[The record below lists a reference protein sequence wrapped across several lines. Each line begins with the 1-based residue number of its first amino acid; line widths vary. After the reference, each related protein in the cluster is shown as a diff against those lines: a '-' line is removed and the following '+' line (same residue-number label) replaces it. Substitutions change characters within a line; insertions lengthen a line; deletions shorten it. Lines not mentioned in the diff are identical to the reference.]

1 LRGRVFYILQGGL
14 AGFFFG
20 TSAIFIRYLP
30 YMDSFM
36 IGFYRLVI
44 ASLILT
50 FFGIFFLREDLLKA
64 FKMGGFRLI
73 VLGFVIGLH
82 FVTYI
87 DSVKNTTV
95 MNATVITNTTPIFAI
110 IFSVIFYKHVP
121 SLKSIMGTISST
133 IGIIIIFS
141 TSLTFTSNILGD
153 FEALLAAIFWA
164 VYLIYGKSLRSIA
177 NPFATMILVYVSS
190 SLLLYV
196 FGFLFG
202 SPRLF
207 TLSELPPILG
217 LAILPTTLGH
227 TLSFSSL
234 KGLQPYQT
242 AILSLLEPIV
252 STILAIPLFGEVP
265 TAVAVIG
272 SILVFAG
279 IYLTVSSE
287 K

>member
-1 LRGRVFYILQGGL
+1 MRGRVFYILQGGL

-110 IFSVIFYKHVP
+110 IFSVIFYKHIP
-121 SLKSIMGTISST
+121 SLKSIMGIISST

-252 STILAIPLFGEVP
+252 STILAIPLFGEIP

>member
-1 LRGRVFYILQGGL
+1 MRGRVFYILQGGL

-50 FFGIFFLREDLLKA
+50 FFGVFFLREDLLKT
-64 FKMGGFRLI
+64 FKIGGLRLI

-82 FVTYI
+82 FITYI

-95 MNATVITNTTPIFAI
+95 MNATVITNTTPVFAI
-110 IFSVIFYKHVP
+110 ILSIIFYKHAP
-121 SLKSIMGTISST
+121 SLKSIMGIISST
-133 IGIIIIFS
+133 IGIIVIFS
-141 TSLTFTSNILGD
+141 TSLTFTSSVIGD
-153 FEALLAAIFWA
+153 FEALLSAIFWA
-164 VYLIYGKSLRSIA
+164 VYLIYGKSLRGIA

-190 SLLLYV
+190 SLLLYI
-196 FGFLFG
+196 FGFFFG

-207 TLSELPPILG
+207 TLNELPPILG

-242 AILSLLEPIV
+242 AILSLLEPVV
-252 STILAIPLFGEVP
+252 STSLAIPLFGEIP
-265 TAVAVIG
+265 TATAVAG
-272 SILVFAG
+272 SILVFIG

>member
-1 LRGRVFYILQGGL
+1 MRGRVFYILQGGL

-110 IFSVIFYKHVP
+110 IFSVIFYKHIP
-121 SLKSIMGTISST
+121 SLKSIMGIISST

>member
-1 LRGRVFYILQGGL
+1 MRGRVFYILQGGL

-110 IFSVIFYKHVP
+110 IFSVIFYKHIP
-121 SLKSIMGTISST
+121 SLKSIMGIISST

-279 IYLTVSSE
+279 I
-287 K
+287 

>member
-1 LRGRVFYILQGGL
+1 MRGRAFYILQGGL

-30 YMDSFM
+30 HMDSFM

-50 FFGIFFLREDLLKA
+50 FLGLFFFREDLLKA
-64 FKMGGFRLI
+64 FRIGGLRLI
-73 VLGFVIGLH
+73 ILGFVIGLH
-82 FVTYI
+82 FITYI

-110 IFSVIFYKHVP
+110 ILSIIFYKHTP
-121 SLKSIMGTISST
+121 TLKSIMGIISST
-133 IGIIIIFS
+133 IGIIVIFS
-141 TSLTFTSNILGD
+141 TSLRFGSSFFGD
-153 FEALLAAIFWA
+153 FEALLSAIFWA
-164 VYLIYGKSLRSIA
+164 VYLIYGKSLRCIA
-177 NPFATMILVYVSS
+177 NPFATMILVYISS
-190 SLLLYV
+190 SLLLFI
-196 FGFLFG
+196 FGFFLG

-207 TLSELPPILG
+207 TMNELLPILG

-242 AILSLLEPIV
+242 AILSLLEPII
-252 STILAIPLFGEVP
+252 STSLAIPLFGEVP
-265 TAVAVIG
+265 TITAVVG
-272 SILVFAG
+272 SVLVFAG

-287 K
+287 R

>member
-1 LRGRVFYILQGGL
+1 MRGRVFYILQGGL

>member
-1 LRGRVFYILQGGL
+1 
-14 AGFFFG
+14 
-20 TSAIFIRYLP
+20 
-30 YMDSFM
+30 M

-121 SLKSIMGTISST
+121 SSKSIMGTISST

>member
-1 LRGRVFYILQGGL
+1 
-14 AGFFFG
+14 
-20 TSAIFIRYLP
+20 
-30 YMDSFM
+30 M

-110 IFSVIFYKHVP
+110 IFSVIFYKHIP
-121 SLKSIMGTISST
+121 SLKSIMGIISST

-252 STILAIPLFGEVP
+252 STILAIPLFGEIP